1 MRRDGAGFRA
11 SGSSATVAAKRSGP
25 GRVAELDGIRALAIW
40 AVLLFHGISTVD
52 SAEAAGALSAGPRAL
67 FTLVAHGWLGV
78 DLFFVLSG
86 FLITGILLDS
96 KHQPTYFRNF
106 WLRRAVRIL
115 PLLFALLAVCGLA
128 YRSHPEY
135 FALATFFAVDFAPLL
150 GIDGPRGMGTLWSLA
165 VEEQFYFIW
174 PFLVLSLSKRRLAL
188 LALAIVVCSPL
199 IRIAATDNTW
209 HVPWCRSDGLAI
221 GALAALCVRMSPHVY
236 RRIRPLTIAGAVVT
250 VLIAIDIASHSALV
264 SAALR
269 ISEADVIFGAAV
281 VAAFLGRG
289 SAVWAPLRT
298 RSARFFAET
307 SFCAYLVHA
316 PLLDFWDAYV
326 KPFPGG
332 IFAFVGLRTVAVVV
346 VTFGIAALSRRY
358 LELPFLAL
366 PIGRNASEPS
376 RAPHAANF

>member
-135 FALATFFAVDFAPLL
+135 FALATF
-150 GIDGPRGMGTLWSLA
+150 S
-165 VEEQFYFIW
+165 
-174 PFLVLSLSKRRLAL
+174 
-188 LALAIVVCSPL
+188 
-199 IRIAATDNTW
+199 
-209 HVPWCRSDGLAI
+209 RSI
-221 GALAALCVRMSPHVY
+221 
-236 RRIRPLTIAGAVVT
+236 
-250 VLIAIDIASHSALV
+250 
-264 SAALR
+264 
-269 ISEADVIFGAAV
+269 
-281 VAAFLGRG
+281 
-289 SAVWAPLRT
+289 
-298 RSARFFAET
+298 
-307 SFCAYLVHA
+307 
-316 PLLDFWDAYV
+316 
-326 KPFPGG
+326 
-332 IFAFVGLRTVAVVV
+332 
-346 VTFGIAALSRRY
+346 SRRCW
-358 LELPFLAL
+358 ASTARAAWARC
-366 PIGRNASEPS
+366 GRS
-376 RAPHAANF
+376 RSKNSFISSGRSWC